1 MKSILKTMIATFGLV
16 TFMGTSQVFA
26 QMSSNTT
33 QTKSTAPYAV
43 PPAAHPAGKD
53 NLTFL
58 VGASYTFW
66 QPFQAGTNIAY
77 GKGILTNPSTEAGN
91 IYTPEF
97 NAQSGF
103 KVCLGANVDHDGWNI
118 SAEYTW
124 FYNNPGMRTNNLP
137 TDAGDIFAKFQLNSD
152 LQITGL
158 QSMYK
163 NQFNRIDAVLDRA
176 FYAGH
181 YLSLT
186 PFIGLLGTWDMQYLN
201 FDVETTGGPTI
212 TYTANTQSTRSNQSW
227 WGIGPYAGIN
237 SSYFFTNEWAI
248 FLNSGL
254 SMLLANHKTSQ
265 KQYDYDLSNNI
276 AAYMYNTNANINGV
290 EPMLEG
296 ALGLSWD
303 SYWPE
308 WAVHVKVSWEL
319 QTYFAHSRFDTNVLE
334 NYSMQGLTIDLGVSF

>member
-1 MKSILKTMIATFGLV
+1 MKSILKTMITTLSLV
-16 TFMGTSQVFA
+16 TLIGTSQLCA
-26 QMSSNTT
+26 QMSSNST

-43 PPAAHPAGKD
+43 PPAAHPAGKE

-58 VGASYTFW
+58 VGASYIFW
-66 QPFQAGTNIAY
+66 QPFQAGTNVAF
-77 GKGILTNPSTEAGN
+77 GTGILTNPSTEAGN
-91 IYTPEF
+91 IYTPQF

-103 KVCLGANVDHDGWNI
+103 KVNLGANVDHDGWNVN
-118 SAEYTW
+118 AEYTW
-124 FYNNPGMRTNNLP
+124 FYNNPGMRTNKLP
-137 TDAGDIFAKFQLNSD
+137 TDAGDIFSKFTLD
-152 LQITGL
+152 TPPQIKGL

-181 YLSLT
+181 YLALT
-186 PFIGLLGTWDMQYLN
+186 PFIGLLGAWDMQYLN
-201 FDVETTGGPTI
+201 FDTQSNQVTI
-212 TYTANTQSTRSNQSW
+212 AFNNNTVSTRSNQSW

-248 FLNSGL
+248 YLNSGV
-254 SMLLANHKTSQ
+254 SMLLANHETSQ
-265 KQYDYDLSNNI
+265 KQYEYDLSNNI
-276 AAYMYNTNANINGV
+276 AAYTYNTNANINAV

-308 WAVHVKVSWEL
+308 WAVHVTVAWEL
-319 QTYFAHSRFDTNVLE
+319 QTYFAHSRFDTNVME
-334 NYSMQGLTIDLGVSF
+334 NYSMQGLTIGLGVNF